1 VDDARPQGIGRS
13 GGMGLAPD
21 NAMNVRMRKEES
33 TMKVAMRGVVVLA
46 FGATLALCAS
56 AQQADQ
62 TNFLADAIRGNVAEV
77 KLGQLAAERAES
89 QQVREY
95 GDMLRK
101 DHTRSLEKASSL
113 ASEIGVPASSELT
126 AQQQKQFE
134 SLQKLSGDEFDTT
147 FLSQMV
153 SDHQTDIAKFSAQAQ
168 TGSNPE
174 VMAYAKE
181 TLPTLQSHLQHA
193 QSIQSE
199 LKSATQSGARPGP
212 GARESSPSA
221 EPSLQ
226 SHDPEPLGSKAPA
239 ARTRR
244 DSGASDER

>member
-1 VDDARPQGIGRS
+1 MARTKSVFI
-13 GGMGLAPD
+13 A
-21 NAMNVRMRKEES
+21 
-33 TMKVAMRGVVVLA
+33 LA
-46 FGATLALCAS
+46 FAASAGALPLS

-77 KLGQLAAERAES
+77 KLGQLAAERAQS

-95 GDMLRK
+95 GDRLK
-101 DHTRSLEKASSL
+101 NDHTKSLEKASSL

-153 SDHQTDIAKFSAQAQ
+153 RDHQTDIAKFSAQAQ
-168 TGSNPE
+168 SGSDPE
-174 VMAYAKE
+174 VMAFAKE
-181 TLPTLQSHLQHA
+181 TLPTLQAHLQQA

-199 LKSATQSGARPGP
+199 LRGATQSGAKPGGSRSEDP
-212 GARESSPSA
+212 SSGTAPS
-221 EPSLQ
+221 
-226 SHDPEPLGSKAPA
+226 SHAPEPFGSQDTGAQ
-239 ARTRR
+239 TRSPR
-244 DSGASDER
+244 NPGTSNER